1 MSPGKQL
8 IMRLSAIED
17 PRVVGRTWHRLID
30 ILSIAL
36 FSVLAGA
43 QGWDEMEE
51 WGIAHEARLQ
61 QYLEL
66 PHGIPGH
73 DTIRRVFE
81 VLDPKQLDTCL

>member
-8 IMRLSAIED
+8 ISLLSAIED
-17 PRVVGRTWHRLID
+17 PRVVGRTWHKLID

-51 WGIAHEARLQ
+51 WGLACGATIWMRDARQ
-61 QYLEL
+61 S
-66 PHGIPGH
+66 
-73 DTIRRVFE
+73 R
-81 VLDPKQLDTCL
+81 